1 MLQAHASARILIAS
15 QAPGRRVHHS
25 GIPFDD
31 PSGDRLRAW
40 LGVGREQFSDATRF
54 AIVPLGFCFPG
65 SGRSGDN
72 PPRPECAPLWR
83 ERLLGELPSIA
94 LTLLVGRHAQAW
106 HLGDGLSSLTDAV
119 KRWREHWPAVL
130 PLPHPSPRNQA
141 WLKRHPWFE
150 VEVLPVLQERVREL
164 MGQ

>member
-1 MLQAHASARILIAS
+1 MLQAHPSARILIAS

-31 PSGDRLRAW
+31 PSGDRLRSW
-40 LGVGREQFSDATRF
+40 LGVDREAFYDPHRF
-54 AIVPLGFCFPG
+54 AIVPMGFCFPG
-65 SGRSGDN
+65 SGPSGDL

-83 ERLLGELPSIA
+83 DRLLAALPDVR
-94 LTLLVGRHAQAW
+94 LTLLVGRYAQEW
-106 HLGDGLSSLTDAV
+106 HLGERFDSLTEAV
-119 KRWREHWPAVL
+119 TRWREHWPAVL

-150 VEVLPVLQERVREL
+150 AEVLPVLRRRVGEL
-164 MGQ
+164 IGG